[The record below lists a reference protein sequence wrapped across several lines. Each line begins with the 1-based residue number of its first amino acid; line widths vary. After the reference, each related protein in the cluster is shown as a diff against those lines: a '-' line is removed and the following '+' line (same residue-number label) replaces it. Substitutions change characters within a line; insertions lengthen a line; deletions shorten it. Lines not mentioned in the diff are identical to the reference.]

1 MIAQLAYAVAGS
13 GKPAF
18 LAKKAPG
25 VLLDAVSP
33 APMYPA
39 DGGTV
44 VTATFRNPWKVPV
57 SLRRLRLSH
66 VTMGEMA
73 ALLPPE
79 KLKSLPGSAWL
90 DPAGFTLA
98 PGEARTGRLCFFCD
112 AKLEVSMPCALE
124 ADPSIGSTGRGGV
137 RCVPIA
143 DLEKEAQKAKEKAE
157 KAAKD
162 AAKPA

>member
-1 MIAQLAYAVAGS
+1 MSLIYAVAGG
-13 GKPAF
+13 GKPEF
-18 LAKKAPG
+18 LSRQAPG
-25 VLLDAVSP
+25 VLVEAVSP

-44 VTATFRNPWKVPV
+44 VTVSFSNPWRVPV
-57 SLRRLRLSH
+57 SLRNLRLSH

-73 ALLPPE
+73 AIAPPE
-79 KLKSLPGSAWL
+79 KLKALPGSAWL
-90 DPAGFTLA
+90 DASGFTLQ
-98 PGEARTGRLCFFCD
+98 PGEGITGRLCFSCD

-124 ADPSIGSTGRGGV
+124 ADPSVGGTGRGGV

-143 DLEKEAQKAKEKAE
+143 DLEKDAAKKAE
-157 KAAKD
+157 AAAKA